1 MDQDIHFCRTQDDV
15 RLAYAI
21 AGKGQPIV
29 RAAHW
34 LTHLQ
39 YDITSPVFGPWIREF
54 SQGSQYIR
62 YDERGSGLSD
72 WNPDI
77 FTFDA
82 WVRDLGTLVDHIGLK
97 KFDLLGVSQGGPV
110 GIAYAV
116 KHPER
121 VSHLVLIGAF
131 GRGWSKRQLTSD
143 EILARSAARTLMGI
157 NWDQENPAARQIFT
171 SHFIPGGTIEQFD
184 DFNRLQRFST
194 SARNAVQFWDIM
206 GDIDVRDLLPKVSV
220 PTLIL
225 HAKNDAAIPFDW
237 GRELASMIPNSKF
250 VPLEGK
256 NHVLLEQEPAWKK
269 FLSEVRGFLGI
280 KEPPEEAGPRAKEL
294 GLPGWLKGPRK

>member
-1 MDQDIHFCRTQDDV
+1 MDQDIHFCTTPDNV

-21 AGKGQPIV
+21 AGRGQPIV

-39 YDITSPVFGPWIREF
+39 YDIASPVFGPWIREF
-54 SQGSQYIR
+54 SKNSQYIR

-72 WNPDI
+72 WSPDT

-82 WVRDLGTLVDHIGLK
+82 WVRDLATLVDHIGLK

-110 GIAYAV
+110 GLAYAV

-121 VSHLVLIGAF
+121 VNRLVLVGAF
-131 GRGWSKRQLTSD
+131 ARGWNRRKLSSVETLS
-143 EILARSAARTLMGI
+143 RSAARTLMGL
-157 NWDQENPAARQIFT
+157 NWDQENPGARQIFT
-171 SHFIPGGTIEQFD
+171 SQLIPGGTGEQFD
-184 DFNRLQRFST
+184 DLNRLQKYST
-194 SARNAVQFWDIM
+194 SAQNAVHFWDIM
-206 GDIDVRDLLPKVSV
+206 GDIDIRDLLPKVSV
-220 PTLIL
+220 PTLIF
-225 HAKNDAAIPFDW
+225 HAKDDAAIPFDW
-237 GRELASMIPNSKF
+237 GRELASMIPRSKF

-269 FLSEVRGFLGI
+269 FLTEVRAFLGI
-280 KEPPEEAGPRAKEL
+280 KEGTDEPAQKAKEL
-294 GLPGWLKGPRK
+294 GLPGWLKGPKK

>member
-1 MDQDIHFCRTQDDV
+1 MDQDIHFCTTPDNV

-21 AGKGQPIV
+21 AGRGQPIV

-39 YDITSPVFGPWIREF
+39 HDIASPVFGPWIRELSRD
-54 SQGSQYIR
+54 SQFIR

-72 WNPDI
+72 WSPDI

-110 GIAYAV
+110 AISYAV

-121 VSHLVLIGAF
+121 VNRLVLVGAF
-131 GRGWSKRQLTSD
+131 ARGWNKRQLSSNQ
-143 EILARSAARTLMGI
+143 ILSRSAARTLMGL

-171 SHFIPGGTIEQFD
+171 SHFIPGGTREQFD
-184 DFNRLQRFST
+184 DFNRLQRYST
-194 SARNAVQFWDIM
+194 SAQNAILFWDTM
-206 GDIDVRDLLPKVSV
+206 ADIDIRDLPSKVTV

-225 HAKNDAAIPFDW
+225 HAKDDAAIPFDW
-237 GRELASMIPNSKF
+237 GRELAGMIPNSKF

-256 NHVLLEQEPAWKK
+256 NHILLEQEPAWKE
-269 FLSEVRGFLGI
+269 FLSEVRPFLGI
-280 KEPPEEAGPRAKEL
+280 KAGPEDSEKKPKEL
-294 GLPGWLKGPRK
+294 GLPGWLKGPKK